1 MTDLAIVIVTWNC
14 ADVIDDALRSLLDD
28 LGGSRL
34 GYEIWLVDSASSDAT
49 VDIVS
54 ERYPAVQLIASEA
67 NIGFAAANNLALRR
81 LGFAGDGP
89 IRSLPS
95 AVYLLNPDTITHPGA
110 CRRLYDSLFAEAKV
124 GVVGA
129 RLSYADGSFQHSAFR
144 FPGLRQIWAELLP
157 TPGRFIEGS
166 FNGRYSHAR
175 YNAREPFD
183 VDFTLGATMMLRSQ
197 VIQETG
203 LFDESFFMYCEEVD
217 WAWRIKDRGWRILCA
232 PAARV
237 THIGGGS
244 TSQARPRS
252 LINLWKSRLLLYD
265 KHYPA
270 WKRRLARQ
278 LVVLGMKHQ
287 LRRSPDADIELRRA
301 CETVIEMA
309 MSCPTSP
316 QLS

>member
-14 ADVIDDALRSLLDD
+14 ADVIDDALRSLIED
-28 LGGSRL
+28 LESSRL
-34 GYEIWLVDSASSDAT
+34 DYEIWLVDSASRDAT

-54 ERYPAVQLIASEA
+54 RRYPAVHLIASDA

-81 LGFAGDGP
+81 LGFGGGRPA
-89 IRSLPS
+89 RSSPS
-95 AVYLLNPDTITHPGA
+95 AVYLLNPDTVTHPGA
-110 CRRLYDSLFAEAKV
+110 CRRLYEALLARDEV

-144 FPGLRQIWAELLP
+144 FPDLPQIWAELLP

-166 FNGRYSHAR
+166 FNGRYSRARYHAR
-175 YNAREPFD
+175 QPFD
-183 VDFTLGATMMLRSQ
+183 VDFTLGATMMLKRE

-203 LFDESFFMYCEEVD
+203 LFDEGFFMYCEEVD
-217 WAWRIKDRGWRILCA
+217 WAWRIKNRGWRILCVPEA
-232 PAARV
+232 HV
-237 THIGGGS
+237 THIGGSS

-278 LVVLGMKHQ
+278 LVIFGMRRQ
-287 LRRSPDADIELRRA
+287 LRRSPAADIELRRA
-301 CETVIEMA
+301 FETIIEMA
-309 MSCPTSP
+309 RSCPTSP